1 MPKLQQ
7 NDPDLKL
14 LYNAKKEGHQP
25 DEVLLKDTSPACRY
39 YFNVWS
45 SIVLKDDTLYK
56 EYISKDGNY
65 TYLQLLLPHSL
76 REEVL
81 QQMHNSIVSG
91 HLGIKKTTEKIKKL
105 FYWYEMRTDIQVWIE
120 KCHTCQMNKI
130 SNKPA
135 KAPMGNMSTGAP
147 MDRLSIDILGPLPR
161 TPRGNKYI
169 LVAMDYFSK
178 WVEILPVPDQTSETC
193 ADKILNE
200 VIARYGCPQSI
211 HSDQGRNF
219 ESSLF
224 QEFCKILEIKK
235 TRTTPR
241 NPRANGLVER
251 FNRTLISMIK
261 SYIKGKQTDW
271 DKNLGCLALAYR
283 STPQESTKFTPNMIM
298 LGKEVKLPLHVIYSD
313 PEKSEE
319 CSSYGDYLYKLREN
333 LYHSHQIVRKNLKCA
348 TNIQKNKY
356 DKKSNLNQYQTGDLV
371 SVLMESPDT
380 DLESHKLQPKYIGP
394 CLILQKINNL
404 LYKVKTSEQANVKMI
419 HHNKMKPYV
428 GEMLPWMRKF
438 IKKN

>member
-1 MPKLQQ
+1 
-7 NDPDLKL
+7 
-14 LYNAKKEGHQP
+14 
-25 DEVLLKDTSPACRY
+25 
-39 YFNVWS
+39 
-45 SIVLKDDTLYK
+45 
-56 EYISKDGNY
+56 
-65 TYLQLLLPHSL
+65 
-76 REEVL
+76 
-81 QQMHNSIVSG
+81 
-91 HLGIKKTTEKIKKL
+91 
-105 FYWYEMRTDIQVWIE
+105 
-120 KCHTCQMNKI
+120 
-130 SNKPA
+130 
-135 KAPMGNMSTGAP
+135 
-147 MDRLSIDILGPLPR
+147 
-161 TPRGNKYI
+161 
-169 LVAMDYFSK
+169 MDYFSK
-178 WVEILPVPDQTSETC
+178 WVKILPVPDQTSETC

-356 DKKSNLNQYQTGDLV
+356 DKKSNLN
-371 SVLMESPDT
+371 
-380 DLESHKLQPKYIGP
+380 
-394 CLILQKINNL
+394 
-404 LYKVKTSEQANVKMI
+404 
-419 HHNKMKPYV
+419 
-428 GEMLPWMRKF
+428 
-438 IKKN
+438 